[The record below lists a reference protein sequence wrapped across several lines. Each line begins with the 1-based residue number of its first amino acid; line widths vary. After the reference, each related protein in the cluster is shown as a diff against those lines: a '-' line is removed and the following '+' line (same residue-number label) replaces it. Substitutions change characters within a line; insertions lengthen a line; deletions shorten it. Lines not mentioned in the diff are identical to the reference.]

1 MISRSSLPIKT
12 WANTLLRTNILKIGG
27 REEGETHKG
36 FFFFCPA
43 FPRLSLFL
51 LCYLLIQYLAALV
64 NSSRWTLLGSWWKGV
79 KLRWPLHR
87 AVEFFISAQLGH
99 KWLQSRLNIV
109 QAHRLG
115 AEKRSQSV
123 MLSTRPCLCIFADL
137 CFRTPH
143 ITVCFIS
150 QTQNLWVNSNY
161 KALQSKCCFLTIP
174 ALNL

>member
-1 MISRSSLPIKT
+1 MTSRSSLPNKT
-12 WANTLLRTNILKIGG
+12 RANTLLCTSTLKIG
-27 REEGETHKG
+27 RIEEGG
-36 FFFFCPA
+36 GIQGL

-51 LCYLLIQYLAALV
+51 LHYLLIQYLSALV
-64 NSSRWTLLGSWWKGV
+64 NSSRWTLLGWGWKEV

-109 QAHRLG
+109 EAHRLG
-115 AEKRSQSV
+115 AQKRSQSV

-150 QTQNLWVNSNY
+150 YSQNLWVNSNY

-174 ALNL
+174 TLNL

>member
-1 MISRSSLPIKT
+1 MISRSSLPNKT
-12 WANTLLRTNILKIGG
+12 RANTLLCTSTLKMGRIERGG
-27 REEGETHKG
+27 AHRG
-36 FFFFCPA
+36 FFP
-43 FPRLSLFL
+43 PRLSLFL
-51 LCYLLIQYLAALV
+51 LCYLLIQYLSASV
-64 NSSRWTLLGSWWKGV
+64 NSSRWTSLGWGWKEV
-79 KLRWPLHR
+79 KLHWPLHR

-109 QAHRLG
+109 EAHRLG
-115 AEKRSQSV
+115 AQKRSQSA

-150 QTQNLWVNSNY
+150 YSQNLWVNSNY

-174 ALNL
+174 TLNL

>member
-1 MISRSSLPIKT
+1 M
-12 WANTLLRTNILKIGG
+12 AAA
-27 REEGETHKG
+27 EGLSQIVS
-36 FFFFCPA
+36 
-43 FPRLSLFL
+43 LSLILTFNPVSFCAGKL
-51 LCYLLIQYLAALV
+51 LKMDIAWLTV
-64 NSSRWTLLGSWWKGV
+64 ERV

-115 AEKRSQSV
+115 AEKRSPSM

-137 CFRTPH
+137 CLRTPH

>member
-1 MISRSSLPIKT
+1 MTSRSSLPNKT
-12 WANTLLRTNILKIGG
+12 KANTLLCTGTLKIWRKEERGG
-27 REEGETHKG
+27 TQRL
-36 FFFFCPA
+36 

-51 LCYLLIQYLAALV
+51 LHYLLIQYLSALV
-64 NSSRWTLLGSWWKGV
+64 NSSRWTSLGWGWKEV

-109 QAHRLG
+109 EAHRLG
-115 AEKRSQSV
+115 AQKRSQSV

-150 QTQNLWVNSNY
+150 YSQNLWVNSNY

-174 ALNL
+174 TLNL